1 KNNSVYAKLLCAF
14 GASYSIEAESH
25 HNSEIYYLK
34 AEEFFDKAA
43 ALAEKLNEKEVLA
56 ETFHFLALNFRN
68 YMQAYLPNRTISER
82 LPKLKKAVESL
93 EKEYYLL
100 QKTELSSVPQFNRK
114 RSENLLEL
122 ALVYRDRWIYETGK
136 PEENIEDYKT
146 GNLKTVLNDYKD
158 HKISQMAAERAYAY
172 AKENNFYDIAMSC
185 LEIIADSWYIT
196 DTVEEKNHTL
206 PKGRS
211 IGLTIANFQLNPK
224 HTDREKAADCYLK
237 AADLAEKNGLIKKSI
252 QYRHQAAM
260 IYSEDMNQ
268 QERKKIFTENINKL
282 EDIYRQSP
290 SSEALNQIYMIKTE
304 MGISYVEKFEKE
316 EEILKY
322 YSSVIND
329 KRFTFHFFLN
339 NHYHMQIYNNPRR
352 RLAELYAEKGKYCEA
367 LKWQTEYAS
376 FLLMFDPEDI
386 RADLELKE
394 YQTKCSP

>member
-1 KNNSVYAKLLCAF
+1 
-14 GASYSIEAESH
+14 
-25 HNSEIYYLK
+25 
-34 AEEFFDKAA
+34 
-43 ALAEKLNEKEVLA
+43 
-56 ETFHFLALNFRN
+56 
-68 YMQAYLPNRTISER
+68 
-82 LPKLKKAVESL
+82 
-93 EKEYYLL
+93 
-100 QKTELSSVPQFNRK
+100 
-114 RSENLLEL
+114 
-122 ALVYRDRWIYETGK
+122 
-136 PEENIEDYKT
+136 
-146 GNLKTVLNDYKD
+146 
-158 HKISQMAAERAYAY
+158 
-172 AKENNFYDIAMSC
+172 
-185 LEIIADSWYIT
+185 
-196 DTVEEKNHTL
+196 
-206 PKGRS
+206 
-211 IGLTIANFQLNPK
+211 
-224 HTDREKAADCYLK
+224 
-237 AADLAEKNGLIKKSI
+237 
-252 QYRHQAAM
+252 
-260 IYSEDMNQ
+260 MNQ